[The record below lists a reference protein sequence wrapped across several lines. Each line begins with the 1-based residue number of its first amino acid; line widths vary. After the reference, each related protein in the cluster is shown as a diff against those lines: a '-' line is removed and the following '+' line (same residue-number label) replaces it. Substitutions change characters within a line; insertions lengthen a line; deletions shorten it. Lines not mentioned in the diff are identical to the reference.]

1 MTLSIRDP
9 EADRLARELA
19 QIAGESITEA
29 VGKAVSERLER
40 IRREN
45 DFADRKAEIEAI
57 THRFRQ
63 NLTGL
68 LQRNSLLCPSPPRSP
83 TSWVLARPRCC
94 GGEDFPD

>member
-45 DFADRKAEIEAI
+45 NFAERKAEIEAI

-63 NLTGL
+63 NLTGPIL
-68 LQRNSLLCPSPPRSP
+68 SDDELYDEHGAPRS
-83 TSWVLARPRCC
+83 TA
-94 GGEDFPD
+94 